1 MKKSLCLLLI
11 SHVTAVVAGAQSLT
25 LRPDN
30 VDQIVKALTL
40 EEKVSLVVG
49 AGNTVF
55 TGYGNTLKH
64 VPGAAGSTAAIERL
78 GITPTVV
85 ADGPAGLR
93 ISPRRQ
99 GSDQTYFCTGFP
111 VATSLATSWDLSLM
125 YSIGEV
131 MGNEVLEYGV
141 DVLLAPGMNL
151 HRDPLCG
158 RNFEYYSEDPLLSGK
173 MAAAFS
179 NGVQSNGVGVSLKH
193 FAVNNQETNR
203 KDVDVR
209 ISPRALREM
218 YLRSFEI
225 AVKESRPLTVMS
237 AYNMINGQ
245 QCMESRDLL
254 TTILRDEWGFDG
266 IVMCDWASPGWRKS
280 AVEIYAG
287 NDLLTPGSQ
296 IQRQEIIDAVN
307 TGELDEKDLDVCV
320 KRILEYVVRTPRYK
334 GYKYSDK
341 PDLAAHAQVARAAA
355 TEGMVLLKNEAG
367 TLPFRADGKSVGL
380 FGITSYDFI
389 AGGTG
394 SGNVNRAYVVSLLE
408 GLENAG
414 VRVNADVKAR
424 YEDMKAKQMALQGAA
439 GPLGRSALSEIPLDR
454 ALVKESA
461 ARDDLAL
468 ITIGRN
474 AGEGADR
481 HVYNDFN
488 LSNVETSLLRSVCE
502 EFHAQ
507 GKRVVVILNI
517 NGIVETASWKDLP
530 DAILLA
536 WLPGQEGGN
545 AVMDIL
551 QGVSNPSGKLTST
564 FPLSYFHTN
573 TYDNFPYDFTGPA
586 AIGNYPKIPK
596 PDRKNVH
603 FVNYDEDIY
612 VGYRYYGTEG
622 KEVSYPFGYGLSYSS
637 FSYGAPTVRQQDGKY
652 TVSVKVTN
660 TGKVAGKEAVQ
671 VYYRTPEGK
680 VERPLRQL
688 AAFGKTR
695 QLAPGES
702 QTLSMEF
709 TDRDLAW
716 FDASRMSWVLE
727 PTRYVLEVAASSV
740 DIRGETTLTVSS
752 EKVLEKVH
760 DVLKKR

>member
-1 MKKSLCLLLI
+1 MKKSLFLI
-11 SHVTAVVAGAQSLT
+11 LVFCVTIAAGAQSLT

-40 EEKVSLVVG
+40 DEKVSLVVG

-78 GITPTVV
+78 GVTPTVV

-93 ISPRRQ
+93 ISPRRE
-99 GSDQTYFCTGFP
+99 GSGQTYYCTGFP
-111 VATSLATSWDLSLM
+111 VATSLASSWDLSLM

-173 MAAAFS
+173 MAASFS

-209 ISPRALREM
+209 IGARALREL

-225 AVKESRPLTVMS
+225 AVKESHPLTVMS

-355 TEGMVLLKNEAG
+355 TEGMVLLKNDAG
-367 TLPFRADGKSVGL
+367 TLPFQSADKSVGL

-394 SGNVNRAYVVSLLE
+394 SGNVNRAYVISLLE

-424 YEDMKAKQMALQGAA
+424 YEDMKAKLLSAQTSS
-439 GPLGRSALSEIPLDR
+439 GPLGRAALSEIQMDR
-454 ALVKESA
+454 ALVRASA
-461 ARDDLAL
+461 DQDDLAL

-481 HVYNDFN
+481 HLQNDFL
-488 LSNVETSLLRSVCE
+488 LSTAETSLIRSVCE
-502 EFHAQ
+502 EFHAR

-517 NGIVETASWKDLP
+517 NGVVETASWKDLP

-551 QGVSNPSGKLTST
+551 RGASNPSGKLTST
-564 FPLSYFHTN
+564 FPVSYFDTN
-573 TYDNFPYDFTGPA
+573 TYDNFPYDYTGA
-586 AIGNYPKIPK
+586 LAMGNYPKIPR
-596 PDRKNVH
+596 PERKNIH
-603 FVNYDEDIY
+603 YVNYDEDIY
-612 VGYRYYGTEG
+612 VGYRYYVSEG
-622 KEVSYPFGYGLSYSS
+622 KTVSYPFGYGLSYTD
-637 FSYGAPTVRQQDGKY
+637 FSYGTPSVKQAGDTY

-671 VYYRTPEGK
+671 LYYRTPDAK

-688 AAFGKTR
+688 VSFGKTR
-695 QLAPGES
+695 LLAPGES
-702 QTLSMEF
+702 QTLTLEF
-709 TDRDLAW
+709 KEKDLAW
-716 FDASRMSWVLE
+716 FDTSRMAWVLE

-740 DIRGETTLTVSS
+740 DVRGETSVAVSS

-760 DVLKKR
+760 NVLKRQ